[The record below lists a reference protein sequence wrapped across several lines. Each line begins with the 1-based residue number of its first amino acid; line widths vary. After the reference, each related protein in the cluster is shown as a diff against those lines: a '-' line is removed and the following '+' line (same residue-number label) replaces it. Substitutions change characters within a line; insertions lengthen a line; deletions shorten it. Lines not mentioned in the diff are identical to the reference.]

1 MIDLIVIPGIVI
13 ITIILIAIF
22 VHLEPKVKKLK
33 TGEWLVRYNIDR
45 RTKERRSK
53 IIKCRKQ

>member
-1 MIDLIVIPGIVI
+1 MIELIVIPGIVI

-22 VHLEPKVKKLK
+22 VHLEPKFKKLK

-53 IIKCRKQ
+53 IIKW